1 MVLDSWKK
9 ILGKVKEGDVE
20 GNIGQVRH
28 IFALRRAGAGNGG
41 GGGENEF
48 NTQFPQYMEGKKKG

>member
-1 MVLDSWKK
+1 MLK
-9 ILGKVKEGDVE
+9 

-28 IFALRRAGAGNGG
+28 IFALPRAGAGNGG

-48 NTQFPQYMEGKKKG
+48 NTQFPQYMEGKKKRAK

>member
-1 MVLDSWKK
+1 MLK
-9 ILGKVKEGDVE
+9 

-48 NTQFPQYMEGKKKG
+48 NTQFPQYMEGKKKRAK